1 MPITEDAKDLLRE
14 RLKLARQ
21 AKLDKKNKVAEALNK
36 PVAPPAPAIVAAT
49 PSAENEPQVA
59 PLTPAAVVETTKPSV
74 ASEATR
80 GINQPTDSVAILPK
94 ASKAKSSKEN
104 SPKKAKNKYAKLVF
118 YQEPTSKK
126 MKKLTKL
133 MDNSSDSEDKDFHYK
148 QAPVK
153 ETTSEQLEFNSRQLQ
168 YNKISQLSRMIFD

>member
-36 PVAPPAPAIVAAT
+36 PVAPPTPAIVAAKP

-59 PLTPAAVVETTKPSV
+59 PLTPVVEQTKPSV
-74 ASEATR
+74 A
-80 GINQPTDSVAILPK
+80 INQPTDSVAILPK

>member
-36 PVAPPAPAIVAAT
+36 PVAPPAPAIVAAK

-59 PLTPAAVVETTKPSV
+59 PLTPAAVVEQTKPSV
-74 ASEATR
+74 A
-80 GINQPTDSVAILPK
+80 INQPTDSVAILPK